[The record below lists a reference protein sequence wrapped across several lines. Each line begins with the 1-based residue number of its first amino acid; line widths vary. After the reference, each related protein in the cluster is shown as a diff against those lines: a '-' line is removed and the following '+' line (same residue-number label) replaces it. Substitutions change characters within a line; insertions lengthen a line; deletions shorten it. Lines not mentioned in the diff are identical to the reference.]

1 MSKSLAKLENLT
13 GHKFQ
18 NLSLLTRAVT
28 HRSWAYEK
36 MANGNDAAIRL
47 LQNETMEFVGDSV
60 LGLVIAEQLYIRN
73 PTLSEGDLTLMKH
86 HLVSSDTLAAIAQK
100 LDLGKYIRF
109 GKGEEKTGGRK
120 KQALLAD
127 TLEAVI
133 AAVFFDS
140 GYIPAKNFVKKL
152 FKDALNQVTPV
163 SSLDFKTMLQEKL
176 QAERRSAPI
185 YKVVEADGPSH
196 DRTFLV
202 EAAWDTG
209 RTNGSGTSIKAAE
222 MEAASLALKTLEQ
235 ESINKVKKSDV

>member
-1 MSKSLAKLENLT
+1 MSKSLAKLENLI

-18 NLSLLTRAVT
+18 DLSLLMRAVT

-36 MANGNDAAIRL
+36 MANGNDEEIRL

-60 LGLVIAEQLYIRN
+60 LGLVIAEQLYTRN

-86 HLVSSDTLAAIAQK
+86 HLVSSDTLAGIAQK
-100 LDLGKYIRF
+100 MDLGKYIRF

-120 KQALLAD
+120 KLALLAD

-152 FKDALNQVTPV
+152 FNAELSIVTPI
-163 SSLDFKTMLQEKL
+163 SSLDFKTVLQEKL
-176 QAERRSAPI
+176 QAERRSAPV
-185 YKVVEADGPSH
+185 YKVVKADGPSH
-196 DRTFLV
+196 NRIFLV
-202 EAAWDTG
+202 EAAWDKG
-209 RTNGSGTSIKAAE
+209 KTNGTGTSIKAAE
-222 MEAASLALKTLEQ
+222 MKAASSALKMLAK
-235 ESINKVKKSDV
+235 ESDNKV